1 MWGSKTVEEEEAIED
16 EADEEVKADD
26 DEAAVEDEAE
36 EDKPKTRKVTKTV
49 WDWEL
54 INSTK
59 PIWQRPTSE
68 IEDEEYEAFYKAIS
82 KVNKFLF
89 FIKCRFF
96 SKMSVFVMKQFFT

>member
-1 MWGSKTVEEEEAIED
+1 MIKKYSQFINFPIYWWGSKTVEEEEAIED

-82 KVNKFLF
+82 KVN
-89 FIKCRFF
+89 
-96 SKMSVFVMKQFFT
+96 